1 MSPPRT
7 ALSSLVV
14 RRLLQVLVVLPLA
27 TLFVGC
33 GNSTQTTPTAPTPP
47 QGPATLQTT
56 DLVVGDGDT
65 LSTGLQGTFVI
76 SEWVYDPA
84 GTDSKGALVQTVTQP
99 FRPGV
104 TNVIAGLAQGVL
116 GMQVHGKRRL
126 IIPPS
131 LAFGATGDNTGLIA
145 PNAWVVF
152 EVELIEVRDCTVS
165 TCTS

>member
-1 MSPPRT
+1 MSPMRT
-7 ALSSLVV
+7 VLSYFVS
-14 RRLLQVLVVLPLA
+14 RPLLQVLVVLPLA
-27 TLFVGC
+27 ALLASC
-33 GNSTQTTPTAPTPP
+33 GSSNQQVPTAPTPP
-47 QGPATLQTT
+47 TGPATMQVT

-65 LSTGLQGTFVI
+65 LNTGLQGTFVL
-76 SEWVYDPA
+76 SYWVYDPA
-84 GTDSKGALVQTVTQP
+84 GTDSKGALVTTTLYP

-104 TNVIAGLAQGVL
+104 TNTLTGLAQGVL

-131 LAFGATGDNTGLIA
+131 LAWGATGDGTGVIA

-152 EVELIEVRDCTVS
+152 ELELVEVRDCTVS